1 MVTKR
6 KSEFSKAR
14 GDTRRAVVRM
24 VKALPIIARVN
35 WRTVVMPWRLIPM
48 PVALALI
55 ALVALA
61 MVLDNGD
68 NVDASAGTLEG
79 QGVMIGGDTVDA
91 GTRCEEDEVITY
103 RVLLGG
109 SGVGCVNVEYV
120 HMAFILEC
128 LVGNADHG
136 DNLASLHLRDP
147 AYGSWCSIVVDDATD
162 GVVSLG
168 DLLFDTAY
176 RPAVTPTMMPT
187 MTATAMAMDITPTMT
202 PTPSLPKSLPSTGS
216 R

>member
-14 GDTRRAVVRM
+14 GDIRRATVRM
-24 VKALPIIARVN
+24 VKALPMVRVN
-35 WRTVVMPWRLIPM
+35 WRNVIMPWRLIPM
-48 PVALALI
+48 PIAMALI

-68 NVDASAGTLEG
+68 NVGASVGVGVLEE
-79 QGVMIGGDTVDA
+79 QRVMIGGDTVDP
-91 GTRCEEDEVITY
+91 GTRCEEDEIIYY
-103 RVLLGG
+103 RVLMGG
-109 SGVGCVNVEYV
+109 TGVGCVHYEYLV
-120 HMAFILEC
+120 MDFLLEC
-128 LVGNADHG
+128 IVGNVDHG

-147 AYGSWCSIVVDDATD
+147 AFRSWCDTVIDDATD

-176 RPAVTPTMMPT
+176 VPEVTPTITPT
-187 MTATAMAMDITPTMT
+187 MTATIGVMPTMT
-202 PTPSLPKSLPSTGS
+202 STPSLPKSLPSAG
-216 R
+216 RH